1 MAIEPFDFAT
11 LPVPAQRIVSADAP
25 ARLKQMAAKGVVP
38 GVRPE
43 ALVAVL
49 ALLCQDADP
58 AIASDAAD
66 TLGKLPPPVMT
77 GALAADL
84 HPWVID
90 RMALAYRENRDVLAP
105 LLAMPRVSVDTVEV
119 LAKTGSEPVTELVAT
134 NEDRLLRYPALIA
147 ALYMNKATRMSTAD
161 RIVELATRNGV
172 TVSGIP
178 AWREV
183 ATAIQDELISEP
195 SEEALPEDELFYEQS
210 VLAEELAAES
220 SVEDVFESR
229 EPGESPTEEEEVKER
244 FKPLLARLQEMSVS
258 QRVRRAMLGTKEE
271 RMLLVRE
278 QNKVV
283 ASAAARSPLMQE
295 GDIALIARN
304 RNVSDEVLRI
314 IATSPI
320 WLKSYQVKKNLV
332 ENSKTPVALSSAL
345 VTQLR
350 EADLRKLASDKN
362 VSSAIQMAAKRH
374 LQRRAQ

>member
-1 MAIEPFDFAT
+1 MAIEPFDLAT

-25 ARLKQMAAKGVVP
+25 PRLKQMAAKGVVP

-90 RMALAYRENRDVLAP
+90 RMALAYRDNRDVLAP

-119 LAKTGSEPVTELVAT
+119 LAKSGSEPVTELVAT

-332 ENSKTPVALSSAL
+332 ENSKTPVAISSAL